1 MILASI
7 PQLLWRSGFSDVLRW
22 PFQKYFFGNVSR
34 VDVLCGRAPGFS
46 GHVPQTGLAGLGRT
60 QATLRERLRSA
71 WRGCSG
77 LNALQVQEASS
88 SLASSPKIWFY
99 CFYRSVG
106 YTKNVYKSFEVISL
120 FPSVRN
126 FLSLPCKPVLGSVGF
141 LSADRQIWNS
151 IRL

>member
-77 LNALQVQEASS
+77 LNALPV
-88 SLASSPKIWFY
+88 
-99 CFYRSVG
+99 
-106 YTKNVYKSFEVISL
+106 
-120 FPSVRN
+120 PSHPHLRFGFIVFTDLLGILRT
-126 FLSLPCKPVLGSVGF
+126 FIRVLK
-141 LSADRQIWNS
+141 
-151 IRL
+151 

>member
-1 MILASI
+1 MAI
-7 PQLLWRSGFSDVLRW
+7 PKIFLWECVPCRRSLWTCTRVLGSRAPDQAGWVRTHPSHSQGETQERVAGLLWS
-22 PFQKYFFGNVSR
+22 
-34 VDVLCGRAPGFS
+34 
-46 GHVPQTGLAGLGRT
+46 
-60 QATLRERLRSA
+60 ERP
-71 WRGCSG
+71 
-77 LNALQVQEASS
+77 SS